1 MQFTVFEKDMLS
13 FLRPACCGISTW
25 WNLKNSHNKTIIEER
40 RIVNVGRI
48 NKLQISLCSFF
59 DYMIHG
65 C

>member
-1 MQFTVFEKDMLS
+1 MGF
-13 FLRPACCGISTW
+13 RRG
-25 WNLKNSHNKTIIEER
+25 HYKTIIEER

-48 NKLQISLCSFF
+48 NKLQISSCSFF